1 MFLVVMDL
9 FLVLDEFGC
18 GFGSGRVIE
27 IGGFGFLWTSYCYC
41 SCVFDVL
48 KYWPCVW
55 LWFWFLAVCL
65 VVVLVLGRVTY

>member
-1 MFLVVMDL
+1 MILVVMDL

-41 SCVFDVL
+41 SCVFDVFVL
-48 KYWPCVW
+48 EGW
-55 LWFWFLAVCL
+55 LLNFKNSF
-65 VVVLVLGRVTY
+65 